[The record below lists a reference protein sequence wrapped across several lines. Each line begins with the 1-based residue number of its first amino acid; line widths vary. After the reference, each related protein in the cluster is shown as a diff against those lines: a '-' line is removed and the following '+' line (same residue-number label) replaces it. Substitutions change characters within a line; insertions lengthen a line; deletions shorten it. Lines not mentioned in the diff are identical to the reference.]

1 MLTLYNTPVSVYGIK
16 TRILLRHKG
25 LKREEHLPPGGY
37 GSAAY
42 KQVVPSGNVPALID
56 GNLLIADSEAIA
68 EYIEERYPD
77 PAMMPPG
84 IEERAK
90 ARELSRFHDTRL
102 EPEVRVLFRL
112 VSTERHDATL
122 AATQAEAIN
131 ARLAQLARMV
141 DRRGK
146 ERGGNGPSL
155 RSEAV
160 PLLLADCGY
169 PATFAWI
176 DALDGALDLGIV
188 WPGAVSAYRWML
200 DEQPAVSE
208 TMASYG
214 TVIRKWIA
222 EQ

>member
-1 MLTLYNTPVSVYGIK
+1 MLTFYNTPVSIYGIK

-25 LKREEHLPPGGY
+25 LKRDEQLPPGGY

-56 GNLLIADSEAIA
+56 GDLLIADSEAIA

-77 PAMMPPG
+77 PPMMPTG
-84 IEERAK
+84 LAERAK
-90 ARELSRFHDTRL
+90 TRELSRFHDTRL
-102 EPEVRVLFRL
+102 EPEVRALFRI
-112 VSTERHDATL
+112 VSPTRHDPAH
-122 AATQAEAIN
+122 AENQTKAIN
-131 ARLAQLARMV
+131 ARLAQLAVMV

-146 ERGGNGPSL
+146 ERGGSGAPI
-155 RSEAV
+155 RSKEL

-176 DALDGALDLGIV
+176 EALDGALDLGIE

-200 DEQPAVSE
+200 EEQDAVSA
-208 TMASYG
+208 TMARYG
-214 TVIRKWIA
+214 KVIREWIA

>member
-25 LKREEHLPPGGY
+25 LKREEQLPPGGY

-42 KQVVPSGNVPALID
+42 KKVVPSGNVPALID
-56 GNLLIADSEAIA
+56 DGLLIADSEAIA

-77 PAMMPPG
+77 PPMMPTG
-84 IEERAK
+84 LAARAK

-102 EPEVRVLFRL
+102 EPEVRALFRV
-112 VSTERHDATL
+112 VSPNRHDAVH
-122 AATQAEAIN
+122 AARQAEAIN
-131 ARLAQLARMV
+131 ARLGQLAILV
-141 DRRGK
+141 DRRGQ
-146 ERGGNGPSL
+146 ERGGSGPSL
-155 RSEAV
+155 RSDAV

-176 DALDGALDLGIV
+176 DALDSALDLSID

-200 DEQPAVSE
+200 DEQDAVSV
-208 TMASYG
+208 TMAGYG
-214 TVIRKWIA
+214 AVIREWIA
-222 EQ
+222 KQ